1 MLDKCCNLAV
11 MLLWHNY
18 ETNMSACTMLYHGDH
33 SLDNCNYLC
42 SLLYIID
49 LFGSK
54 LIISQLIENT
64 QQANEVFVMNIH
76 FVMCTVR
83 QRTNMENMSFY
94 FGNGAINSGATIRL
108 TY

>member
-1 MLDKCCNLAV
+1 

-33 SLDNCNYLC
+33 ALDNCNYLY

-54 LIISQLIENT
+54 LIICHLIENT
-64 QQANEVFVMNIH
+64 QQANEVFVMNIQ
-76 FVMCTVR
+76 FVMYTVT
-83 QRTNMENMSFY
+83 QRTNMEDMSLY
-94 FGNGAINSGATIRL
+94 FGDGAVNSGVTIYL